1 MSDTV
6 LSVLDHA
13 PHDWYLL
20 RSAEDYFLDVNCS
33 ASWLGYSLLIRL
45 DAAERAELLAGGRA
59 ACDALAER
67 LRGTASPSHPRDL
80 SRDYGDAVHEAIAR
94 WRKDAGS

>member
-1 MSDTV
+1 MSQTA

-20 RSAEDYFLDVNCS
+20 RAGEDYFLDVNCS

-45 DAAERAELLAGGRA
+45 DAAERAAVLDGGHA
-59 ACDALAER
+59 ACNALAEHVR
-67 LRGTASPSHPRDL
+67 FTATPSHPRDL
-80 SRDYGDAVHEAIAR
+80 SREYDDAVRDAIAR
-94 WRKDAGS
+94 WRAAAEA

>member
-1 MSDTV
+1 MTGIV

-20 RSAEDYFLDVNCS
+20 QSAEEYFLDVNCS

-45 DAAERAELLAGGRA
+45 DAAERADVLAGGRA
-59 ACDALAER
+59 ACDRLAGR
-67 LRGTASPSHPRDL
+67 LRDTASPRHPRDV
-80 SRDYGDAVHEAIAR
+80 SRDYGDAVSDAIAR
-94 WRKDAGS
+94 WRKDAEG

>member
-1 MSDTV
+1 MTGIV

-45 DAAERAELLAGGRA
+45 DAAERANVMAGGRG
-59 ACDALAER
+59 ACDTLAER
-67 LRGTASPSHPRDL
+67 VRDTASPSHPRDL
-80 SRDYGDAVHEAIAR
+80 SGDYGEAVRDAIAR
-94 WRKDAGS
+94 WRKDAEG